1 LIEETVKNYVTETR
15 WQEVFLLVAGLM
27 RGKADKLLLAMEKE
41 AHNYLKTPLGQK
53 FVPILQWADEMTK
66 DSVDSPIKPV
76 GRRALA
82 NYLVIANVFAY
93 GIAIAYVPEIIHVI
107 AINIAT
113 VITEILFTPDLIDE
127 FVLLV
132 NLLAQDRIVSKV
144 NFYQLIA
151 DLEAF
156 KQNIPDDKATKKE
169 RREFADQFL
178 KMWNTAFNLTP
189 ELINLST
196 HQEIGEIEKRYFY
209 INRLIL
215 DCQKVAVNISPTVW
229 LEIEDRMLRVP

>member
-1 LIEETVKNYVTETR
+1 MK
-15 WQEVFLLVAGLM
+15 
-27 RGKADKLLLAMEKE
+27 
-41 AHNYLKTPLGQK
+41 H
-53 FVPILQWADEMTK
+53 
-66 DSVDSPIKPV
+66 S
-76 GRRALA
+76 
-82 NYLVIANVFAY
+82 
-93 GIAIAYVPEIIHVI
+93 IAIGIVTTNSI
-107 AINIAT
+107 AIVHAYAYDI
-113 VITEILFTPDLIDE
+113 VSILFTPKLIDE
-127 FVLLV
+127 FVRLV

-189 ELINLST
+189 ELLNLST
-196 HQEIGEIEKRYFY
+196 RQEISEIDKHYFY

-229 LEIEDRMLRVP
+229 QEIEDRMLRVP